1 MEIIFLLMESIP
13 GFQATTWKNL
23 LPKIIFH
30 VKTGSEY

>member
-1 MEIIFLLMESIP
+1 MESIP

-30 VKTGSEY
+30 VKTGSEYYIYN